1 MPTSDTTVYTKT
13 NRKWLMKMGVA
24 AVFALVLFVWGLID
38 ATVVYPNQGINDAS
52 YKQKEYLRLAKSSP
66 GRLAA
71 TSIAD
76 PQARFAKLKGMEAEL
91 AKTKSAAA
99 AADAK
104 GPGAQAERITLLA
117 GVIDAAEYDWLAS
130 LKLVGRLK
138 PEYTTIP
145 NPEATFTELDSF
157 WNKTDPPKALAAY
170 DLPLQWGLTA
180 AGLIWFGYLVALY
193 VKVKRTRYGWDAAE
207 RRLHLPDGSEVL
219 PTDITEL
226 DKRKWDKF
234 YVTLMLVGGRS
245 VLLDLYRFDPLEE
258 WILAMEGNTDEGD
271 EGEGKG
277 EGEGTGEGG
286 GEGKP
291 AGPAEPAGM
300 ANGASESPDSQN
312 VTDVGVSAATDKA

>member
-52 YKQKEYLRLAKSSP
+52 YKQKEYLRLAERSP

-76 PQARFAKLKGMEAEL
+76 PQARFDKLKGMEAEL
-91 AKTKSAAA
+91 TKTKSAAA
-99 AADAK
+99 AAEAK
-104 GPGAQAERITLLA
+104 GDAPGAQAERITLLA

-138 PEYTTIP
+138 PEYTTI
-145 NPEATFTELDSF
+145 ATPKATLSELESF
-157 WNKTDPPKALAAY
+157 WNKSDPPKALAAY
-170 DLPLQWGLTA
+170 DLPLQWALTA
-180 AGLIWFGYLVALY
+180 AGLIWFGYLVVLY
-193 VKVKRTRYGWDAAE
+193 VKVKRTRYGWDAAD

-234 YVTLMLVGGRS
+234 YVTLMLAGGRS

-271 EGEGKG
+271 EGEG
-277 EGEGTGEGG
+277 
-286 GEGKP
+286 EGKSKDE
-291 AGPAEPAGM
+291 GDGEDKRAEPAEK
-300 ANGASESPDSQN
+300 ASEAS
-312 VTDVGVSAATDKA
+312 VGAATEKA